1 MDSDDALPLSCK
13 RPHNTKRVRDEAYG
27 NSGFPGQEVRR
38 LKRERVQA
46 SLPWMRHLVRI
57 PPGEDDVL
65 GVRGMHAR
73 LRSALTSRG
82 FDKLFAVQ
90 AATWKQTGGGAN
102 FERDL
107 CVCAPTGSGKTLAY
121 ALPLVQGLT
130 SRTNKHRLRALVV
143 VPTGDLAMQVAQVFS
158 PLCEALGLR
167 VGVARGPEAYEG
179 TPAHLPKSV
188 GYDGLLDAPRDTD
201 YFKGMTDTSPQ
212 RSENA
217 LEYHTD
223 VLVTPPGRLAA
234 HIRETKNFSLTEV
247 EYLVVDEVE
256 RVLRQSYQEWL
267 RLVISATGSRPPRTN
282 IGERHCSFR
291 RLKKMLFSATLTR
304 DPTRL
309 SALQLHAPKM
319 LTATSSNLPEDARYL
334 LPERLEETVI
344 KTEGDDK
351 PLALCALLHRLGRV
365 PVIIFTS
372 SVDATHRLF
381 LFLNSMVG
389 LPSSPVEYSSFA
401 SQAKRTEAL
410 QAFKSGLNLLLVASD
425 AATRGLDV
433 DHVSAVISYDSPTH
447 LKTYIHRV
455 GRTARGGRR
464 GSAYT
469 LCRPA
474 EESRFDDMLS
484 KLEGQVTR
492 PQLKRLLLTWDEL
505 QVHKSRVRAA
515 LIATKLTLEAGLMDV
530 RLRGGATGVS
540 APERVA
546 CSIASLNFRSS
557 TQ

>member
-1 MDSDDALPLSCK
+1 MK
-13 RPHNTKRVRDEAYG
+13 RTRDEAQG
-27 NSGFPGQEVRR
+27 NDAFPGQEVRWPEPQREEVR
-38 LKRERVQA
+38 LPKHQRAPA
-46 SLPWMRHLVRI
+46 SLPWIRHPVRI
-57 PPGEDDVL
+57 PVGEDDVL
-65 GVRGMHAR
+65 GVPGMQSR

-90 AATWKQTGGGAN
+90 AATWKHTGGGTN

-130 SRTNKHRLRALVV
+130 ARTNKQCVRALVV

-158 PLCEALGLR
+158 PLCEAFGLR
-167 VGVARGPEAYEG
+167 VGVAWSPGASAG
-179 TPAHLPKSV
+179 GSPAHLPLSV
-188 GYDGLLDAPRDTD
+188 GRDGLLAKPLDTN
-201 YFKGMTDTSPQ
+201 YFKDMTGISHQ
-212 RSENA
+212 RSTRE
-217 LEYHTD
+217 LGHHTD

-234 HIRETKNFSLTEV
+234 YIRDTENFSLSEI
-247 EYLVVDEVE
+247 EYLVVDEAD
-256 RVLRQSYQEWL
+256 RILRQSYQGWL
-267 RLVISATGSRPPRTN
+267 PLVMSAAGSQLARTT
-282 IGERHCSFR
+282 IGERRSSFR

-304 DPTRL
+304 DPSRL
-309 SALQLHAPKM
+309 SALQLHAPQL
-319 LTATSSNLPEDARYL
+319 LTAVSSDLSRDERYL
-334 LPERLEETVI
+334 LPDRLEEHVI
-344 KTEGDDK
+344 MTEVDDK
-351 PLALCALLHRLGRV
+351 PLALCALLHKLGRV

-372 SVDATHRLF
+372 SVDATHRLY
-381 LFLNSMVG
+381 LFLNSMDR

-401 SQAKRTEAL
+401 SQARRTDAL
-410 QAFKSGLNLLLVASD
+410 QAFKCGFNLLLVASD

-433 DHVSAVISYDSPTH
+433 DHVSAVISYDTPTH
-447 LKTYIHRV
+447 LKTYVHRV